1 MDFRTDVE
9 WDRWKISMV
18 WPHFDWDTRLLSH
31 WGLLICRCL
40 ISSGMDSYN
49 MDSLYPYACHNC
61 WRLYIHSDLLQVIV
75 NKKVMVRKTCYLFSL
90 VTTWSDFYTRVK
102 TQMAIGTRSFSKDWF
117 FKIKL
122 YGRHLCSQLF
132 YFASRFG
139 TCVCVCDSKSRC
151 VKYYIEYINQM
162 VFVPSNPVDFCL
174 EHEHRQLSTEPA
186 EFFHGRLLGSWTAT
200 RSWQSNLAV
209 VGIPTTWWVQDSKMV
224 QKLGSL

>member
-49 MDSLYPYACHNC
+49 MYSLYPYACHNC

-102 TQMAIGTRSFSKDWF
+102 TQMAMGARSFSKDWF

-132 YFASRFG
+132 YFASRFW
-139 TCVCVCDSKSRC
+139 TCVWLQVKMNEILYRIYKS
-151 VKYYIEYINQM
+151 NG
-162 VFVPSNPVDFCL
+162 FCCFPPIL
-174 EHEHRQLSTEPA
+174 FFIWNISIGSLSTSHQP
-186 EFFHGRLLGSWTAT
+186 S
-200 RSWQSNLAV
+200 
-209 VGIPTTWWVQDSKMV
+209 
-224 QKLGSL
+224 

>member
-1 MDFRTDVE
+1 MFDKKDGFLFRFQCLSNMDFRTDVE

-139 TCVCVCDSKSRC
+139 TCVCVC
-151 VKYYIEYINQM
+151 VT
-162 VFVPSNPVDFCL
+162 PS
-174 EHEHRQLSTEPA
+174 
-186 EFFHGRLLGSWTAT
+186 
-200 RSWQSNLAV
+200 
-209 VGIPTTWWVQDSKMV
+209 QDV
-224 QKLGSL
+224 WNII